1 MPADSLFEAQE
12 QAQRAKNDHV
22 ALSIGNNINAIEDYC
37 PEIQPSSENLSSKSK
52 GKGRAKSPLTLQ
64 QPHRSTSSDRY
75 NNNSPTTGPPSPS
88 TSRSTTTQF
97 AAGLANGYPQT
108 PPGRSYHYSSAG
120 AAAATTKSPTLW
132 QRAKEYIMVASP
144 RLPFYSG
151 IDDSGFARSSTMA
164 RSLTPTRASH
174 SQHERTSSQPAI
186 SFTGPA
192 GLFSPNAN
200 GTPNLFASAAA
211 GLGITTTAFMSPRPG
226 HTKSP
231 SAKFTPG
238 GRRPLL
244 YKEKSDD
251 DFFKSPRPE
260 GAMRRTASTP
270 GKASFFRLPRSI
282 LRLVSRRS
290 RTFPLLMLLMVLT
303 FWALGYTRRGSMS
316 IASMPMATSR
326 ISRFL
331 QVAVPG
337 TDLQMRDLNPM
348 KWANIRSGY
357 LQKPFEA
364 PTYDVLSHDPAGP
377 NAEPGSVG
385 SAAYRYASWEGGR
398 RDGRMLVKEGEP
410 HPIPMLMQRAKQ
422 RWHALK
428 NRQSRTFAEAVAEYE
443 RRYGRMPPRG
453 FDRWYAF
460 AKYHDVQLI
469 E

>member
-1 MPADSLFEAQE
+1 
-12 QAQRAKNDHV
+12 
-22 ALSIGNNINAIEDYC
+22 
-37 PEIQPSSENLSSKSK
+37 
-52 GKGRAKSPLTLQ
+52 
-64 QPHRSTSSDRY
+64 
-75 NNNSPTTGPPSPS
+75 
-88 TSRSTTTQF
+88 
-97 AAGLANGYPQT
+97 
-108 PPGRSYHYSSAG
+108 
-120 AAAATTKSPTLW
+120 
-132 QRAKEYIMVASP
+132 
-144 RLPFYSG
+144 
-151 IDDSGFARSSTMA
+151 
-164 RSLTPTRASH
+164 
-174 SQHERTSSQPAI
+174 
-186 SFTGPA
+186 
-192 GLFSPNAN
+192 
-200 GTPNLFASAAA
+200 
-211 GLGITTTAFMSPRPG
+211 
-226 HTKSP
+226 
-231 SAKFTPG
+231 
-238 GRRPLL
+238 
-244 YKEKSDD
+244 
-251 DFFKSPRPE
+251 
-260 GAMRRTASTP
+260 
-270 GKASFFRLPRSI
+270 
-282 LRLVSRRS
+282 
-290 RTFPLLMLLMVLT
+290 
-303 FWALGYTRRGSMS
+303 MS